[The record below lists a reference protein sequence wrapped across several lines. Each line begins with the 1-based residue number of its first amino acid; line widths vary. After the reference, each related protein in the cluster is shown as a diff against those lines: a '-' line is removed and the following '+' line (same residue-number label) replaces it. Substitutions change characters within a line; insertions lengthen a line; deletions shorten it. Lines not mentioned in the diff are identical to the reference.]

1 VGQPTFALDVIY
13 YTADD
18 AISGLIFRD
27 VVVVVVQW
35 PPRVA
40 ILLSRVWPQGV
51 YLVSCTVLEWTDG
64 GGCE

>member
-1 VGQPTFALDVIY
+1 VGQPTFALDVS

-27 VVVVVVQW
+27 VVVVVHR

-40 ILLSRVWPQGV
+40 MLLSRVWPQGA

>member
-1 VGQPTFALDVIY
+1 VGQPTFALDLIY

-18 AISGLIFRD
+18 AISALIFRD
-27 VVVVVVQW
+27 VFVVVVHW

-51 YLVSCTVLEWTDG
+51 YLVLCTVLEWTDG